1 MAWPLLQKSEAAKEG
16 RRTMVIWQGRGGTTA
31 LFIVVSIILVT
42 LLNDWTGHRVPD
54 WMTYF
59 AMAIPAAAANA
70 LFVVPYAR
78 TDRRTV
84 IDKETGQEAELRG
97 SHTLFWIPVK
107 YWTFIILAYP
117 VIGTLSDFRT

>member
-1 MAWPLLQKSEAAKEG
+1 
-16 RRTMVIWQGRGGTTA
+16 MVIWQGRGGITA
-31 LFIVVSIILVT
+31 LFIVVSIIFVT

-54 WMTYF
+54 WVTYF

-70 LFVVPYAR
+70 LFVVPYAQ
-78 TDRRTV
+78 TDRRVV
-84 IDKETGQEAELRG
+84 IDKETGNEMELRG

-117 VIGTLSDFRT
+117 VIGTLADFRM